1 MRIIAPF
8 TAAWLVLAALPAA
21 AQVNP
26 FRGVTATL
34 TPADSA
40 LLWSSID
47 QLNQTRDVAAGAKT
61 TWSNPDSGRQGLNIV
76 TGLFTRDGL
85 HCHAVRHELIFTP
98 GKPAT
103 VFNLNWCLAPDGR
116 WKIAS

>member
-1 MRIIAPF
+1 MRIIAPL
-8 TAAWLVLAALPAA
+8 AAAGLMLAALPAA
-21 AQVNP
+21 GQVNP
-26 FRGVTATL
+26 FRGVTASL

-61 TWSNPDSGRQGLNIV
+61 TWSNPDSGRQGQNVV

-85 HCHAVRHELIFTP
+85 QCHAVRHELIFAP
-98 GKPAT
+98 GGSAT